1 MHADELRGT
10 GRRVVATVTAA
21 ALVWLGL
28 LVASPAAHAADV
40 EPPAPPPTTVTADA
54 LPTWQINGVVWAQVI
69 VGNTV
74 YVTGSFTKARPPGVA
89 VGGAGEVDALNIFA
103 YDVTT
108 GNRVTSFNHALNAQ
122 GLAITKSPDGSR
134 VYVGGDFSTVDG
146 IARGHV
152 AAFSTADNSLLPW
165 SGVVGGQVR
174 ALVVSGSTLYAG
186 GSFPSAGGQARAGLA
201 AFSVTSPVTL
211 STTWAPSAG
220 GVNATVLAM
229 VLSPDNSRVILGGSF
244 ETLSGT
250 AAYGMG
256 AVDAVNGAVLP
267 WAATSRIHTAG
278 YNGGITSLSTDGTQV
293 FGTGY
298 AFGSGASFEGTFAA
312 DPATGNL
319 NYVNDCLG
327 DHYSSFPLAGVLYSV
342 SHSHDCT
349 VVGSFPDTS
358 PRARWQKVTAE
369 PTTPI
374 GMTART
380 DAYGWDFRGI
390 PYAGILHWFPDFK
403 FGTFTPDRQAAWSVT
418 GSGNYLSFGGEFP
431 TVNGKAQQGLVRFAL
446 PAAAPRQAKPL
457 YSTSLDPVATSIES
471 GRVNL
476 DFGAVYDWDDA
487 TLTYDVYRDNGPSI
501 GSINAAS
508 NFWTLPG
515 LSFTDTGVAPGT
527 THTYKVRA
535 KDKDGNVQW
544 SLASNTVTVSSD
556 PTPTYVAAVRADN
569 PTHHWRLGD
578 AGPTFTDLAG
588 NDQGTSTSATFGQ
601 AGAVPG
607 DTAVRASGG
616 TGPKLYPNFNEQHP
630 DEVTIEGWMSTSS
643 TSGGRIIGF
652 GNSQSGNSA
661 SSTNDLVLYV
671 DSGNRLAVT
680 QTLPNLTVRSVR
692 SARTVNDGQWH
703 HVAATLGAAGISLFV
718 DGRRVG
724 RDQTPVS
731 MLDFAGYWR
740 ILADQTSGLPNRP
753 SNGALNGSID
763 ELAVYPTQLSQSQL
777 QAHYLAS
784 GRAAA
789 WSTPPVDAYS
799 AAVNAQ
805 TPDQFWRLDETSGSS
820 VLDSSSSGQDGTV
833 LAGVTWGAA
842 GSPASAV
849 NRAATLNGSSGAIVG
864 RETSTSPK
872 TYSTELWFKTNTTRG
887 GRLIGFGNSSSTT
900 LSASGTADRQ
910 ICMLN
915 NGRLQF
921 GTSGAVRNLAETTT
935 SFNDNAWHHVVATQ
949 GADGMKLYVDG
960 LQVASNTAT
969 DAASYVGYW
978 RVGGDRCYGGQ
989 TSNYLAGTV
998 DEAAVYATA
1007 LTAAQVR
1014 SHFEAAGGA
1023 IPNQA
1028 PTASFTS
1035 TKDLLALSVDGSG
1048 SSDADGSIASY
1059 SWNWGD
1065 GTPAG
1070 SGATATHTYAAAGTY
1085 TVALT
1090 VTDDDGATNTTSAP
1104 VTVVANQNP
1113 TASFTSSSS
1122 FLAASV
1128 DGSGSTDADGT
1139 IVSYSWNW
1147 GDGTPAGSGA
1157 TATHTYAAAGTYTV
1171 ALTVTD
1177 NRGGTGTTSK
1187 SVTVAEAP
1195 NQAPTASFTS
1205 TKAKLVLSVNGS
1217 GSSDADGTIAS
1228 YSWNWGDGTPAGSGA
1243 TTTHTYAAAGTYTV
1257 QLTVTDDDGAT
1268 NSTSASVS
1276 VVGNQAPT
1284 ASFTSTKD
1292 LLAVSVDGSGSS
1304 DADGT
1309 IASYSWNWGD
1319 GTPAGS
1325 GATATHTYA
1334 AAGTYTVQLTVSDD
1348 EGATNTTSAS
1358 VSVVTNQAPTA
1369 SFTSSATFLALSV
1382 NGTGSTDADGTIA
1395 SYSWSWGDGT
1405 PAGSGATASHT
1416 YAAAGTYTVGL
1427 TVTDN
1432 RGATD
1437 TTTRS
1442 VTVVAPSVLAEDHF
1456 GRTLASGWGSA
1467 ETGGAWT
1474 LGGQI
1479 ARWSVAAGLGRVWLN
1494 AGEGS
1499 TAALNGVSS
1508 TKSDVNVVVTTDK
1521 DPTGGGQYISVI
1533 GRRVTTTADY
1543 RAKIRFAAGGATAV
1557 WLTRNEGATETV
1569 LTSVTVPGLTYLTN
1583 DRMQVRLQTF
1593 GTSPTTV
1600 RVKIWKQ
1607 GTTEPTAW
1615 TLTGTDSAAA
1625 LQAPGSVAV
1634 YPYLSATVTNGP
1646 VSYGVDDL
1654 TVTELP

>member
-1 MHADELRGT
+1 MHVDELRGPV
-10 GRRVVATVTAA
+10 RRVVATLTAV

-28 LVASPAAHAADV
+28 VVASPAAQAADG
-40 EPPAPPPTTVTADA
+40 EPPAAPPTTVTADA
-54 LPTWQINGVVWAQVI
+54 LPTWQINGVVWAQVV

-103 YDVTT
+103 YDLTT
-108 GNRVTSFNHALNAQ
+108 GNRVASFNHSLNAQ
-122 GLAITKSPDGSR
+122 GLAIAKSPDGSR

-174 ALVVSGSTLYAG
+174 SLAVSASTLYVG
-186 GSFPSAGGQARAGLA
+186 GSFPSAGGQARASLA
-201 AFSVTSPVTL
+201 AFSVASPVTL

-229 VLSPDNSRVILGGSF
+229 ILSPDNSRVILGGSF

-256 AVDAVNGAVLP
+256 SVDAATGAVLP
-267 WAATSRIHTAG
+267 WAANTKIRTAG
-278 YNGGITSLSTDGTQV
+278 YNGGITSLSTDGSQV
-293 FGTGY
+293 YGTGY

-312 DPATGNL
+312 DPSTGAL
-319 NYVNDCLG
+319 NWVNDCLG

-342 SHSHDCT
+342 SHAHDCT

-358 PRARWQKVTAE
+358 PRARWQKVTAA
-369 PTTPI
+369 PTTPT
-374 GMTART
+374 GMTTRT

-403 FGTFTPDRQAAWSVT
+403 FGTYTSDRQAAWTVT
-418 GSGNYLSFGGEFP
+418 GSGDYLTFGGEFP

-446 PAAAPRQAKPL
+446 PAAAPKLAKPL
-457 YSTSLDPVATSIES
+457 YSTAIDPVASSVES
-471 GRVNL
+471 GRVKV

-501 GSINAAS
+501 GNISSPS

-527 THTYKVRA
+527 THSYKVRA

-544 SLASNTVTVSSD
+544 SLASNTVTVSSA
-556 PTPTYVAAVRADN
+556 PTPAYVASVRTDN
-569 PTHHWRLGD
+569 PSHQWRLGD
-578 AGPTFTDLAG
+578 TGPTYTDLAG
-588 NDQGTSTSATFGQ
+588 GGQGTSTSVTFGQ
-601 AGAVPG
+601 AGAVP
-607 DTAVRASGG
+607 DDSAVRSSGG
-616 TGPKLYPNFNEQHP
+616 SSPKLYPTFNEQHP
-630 DEVTIEGWMSTSS
+630 AEVTIEGWMSTSS

-652 GNSQSGNSA
+652 GNSQSGTSA
-661 SSTNDLVLYV
+661 QSTNDLVLYV
-671 DSGNRLAVT
+671 DSGNRLAVAQT
-680 QTLPNLTVRSVR
+680 QPNLAVRSVR
-692 SARTVNDGQWH
+692 SNRTVNDGQWH
-703 HVAATLGAAGISLFV
+703 HVAATLGASGISLFV

-731 MLDFAGYWR
+731 MQSFAGYWR
-740 ILADQTSGLPNRP
+740 LFADQTNGLPNRP

-763 ELAVYPTQLSQSQL
+763 ELAVYPTQLSQSRL
-777 QAHYLAS
+777 QAHFLAS
-784 GRAAA
+784 GRAAT
-789 WSTPPVDAYS
+789 WSTPPTDAYS
-799 AAVNAQ
+799 TAVNAQ
-805 TPDQFWRLDETSGSS
+805 SPDQFWRLDETSGSS

-833 LAGVTWGAA
+833 LAGVSWGAA

-849 NRAATLNGSSGAIVG
+849 NRAATLNGSSGAIVS
-864 RETSTSPK
+864 RETSTAPK

-887 GRLIGFGNSSSTT
+887 GRLIGFGSSSSTT
-900 LSASGTADRQ
+900 LSSGSTADRQ
-910 ICMLN
+910 VCMLN

-935 SFNDNAWHHVVATQ
+935 SYNDNLWHHVVATQ
-949 GADGMKLYVDG
+949 GADGMRLYVDG
-960 LQVASNTAT
+960 IQVATNAAT
-969 DAASYVGYW
+969 DAASYTGYW
-978 RVGGDRCYGGQ
+978 RVGGDRCFGGQ
-989 TSNYLAGTV
+989 TSNFLAGTV

-1023 IPNQA
+1023 VPNQA

-1035 TKDLLALSVDGSG
+1035 TKDLLELSVNGGG
-1048 SSDADGSIASY
+1048 SSDPDGTIASY
-1059 SWNWGD
+1059 SWSWGD

-1104 VTVVANQNP
+1104 VTVTANQAP

-1122 FLAASV
+1122 FLALSV
-1128 DGSGSTDADGT
+1128 DGSGSADADGT
-1139 IVSYSWNW
+1139 IASYSWKW
-1147 GDGTPAGSGA
+1147 GDGTAAGSGV

-1171 ALTVTD
+1171 ELTVTD
-1177 NRGGTGTTSK
+1177 NRGGTTTTSQG
-1187 SVTVAEAP
+1187 VTVAEAP

-1205 TKAKLVLSVNGS
+1205 TKDLLALSVNGG
-1217 GSSDADGTIAS
+1217 GSSDPDGTIAS

-1257 QLTVTDDDGAT
+1257 ELTVTDDDGA
-1268 NSTSASVS
+1268 
-1276 VVGNQAPT
+1276 
-1284 ASFTSTKD
+1284 
-1292 LLAVSVDGSGSS
+1292 S
-1304 DADGT
+1304 D
-1309 IASYSWNWGD
+1309 
-1319 GTPAGS
+1319 
-1325 GATATHTYA
+1325 
-1334 AAGTYTVQLTVSDD
+1334 
-1348 EGATNTTSAS
+1348 TTSAS

-1382 NGTGSTDADGTIA
+1382 NASASTDADGTIA
-1395 SYSWSWGDGT
+1395 SYAWSWGDGT

-1416 YAAAGTYTVGL
+1416 YAAAGTYTVAL

-1442 VTVVAPSVLAEDHF
+1442 ITVAAQSVLAEDHF

-1479 ARWSVAAGLGRVWLN
+1479 SRWSVAAGLGRVWLN

-1499 TAALNGVSS
+1499 TAALTGVSS
-1508 TKSDVNVVVTTDK
+1508 TRSDVNVVVTTDK
-1521 DPTGGGQYISVI
+1521 EPTGGGQYVSVI

-1569 LTSVTVPGLTYLTN
+1569 LTSLTVPGLTYAAN

-1600 RVKIWKQ
+1600 RIKIWKS

-1615 TLTGTDSAAA
+1615 TLTATDSGAA
-1625 LQAPGSVAV
+1625 LQAAGSVAI
-1634 YPYLSATVTNGP
+1634 YPYLSATTTNGP

-1654 TVTELP
+1654 TVTEIP